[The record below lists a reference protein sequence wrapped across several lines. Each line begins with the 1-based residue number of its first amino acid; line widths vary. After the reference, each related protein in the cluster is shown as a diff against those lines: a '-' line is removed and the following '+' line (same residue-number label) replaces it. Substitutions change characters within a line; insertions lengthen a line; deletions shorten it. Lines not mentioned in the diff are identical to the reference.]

1 MLREAVVKGKPRA
14 PSAPIL
20 QIRRL
25 RIDHEEL
32 VGLVVPVGGG
42 FPIGIEKHGKRG
54 ALRFFVNSA
63 IDFVAQPVGDGQL
76 RHRFPGVLKVKVV
89 SFAAHAGFVE
99 LATNGREGSRDTDV
113 VRVRCGGEQTGE
125 RIGKRIANCDVVR
138 SARGRN
144 VNRRIRGAAAKG
156 IPAVR
161 TRAEDGGIPI
171 EADLGPPLISVVVM
185 HITHIVL
192 ELVEIGVR
200 AEDRSSRRVKA
211 FKEPVAEAKRRLRV
225 IGGGEKR
232 GTADVSQ
239 RSFGSQV
246 RTDGPCVLHTRAPL
260 MVEELDAETGIDRGL
275 IGIRDRARNLIQ
287 TEAAEELGLAGNAV
301 VDTNGK
307 LIGARCHLR

>member
-1 MLREAVVKGKPRA
+1 
-14 PSAPIL
+14 
-20 QIRRL
+20 
-25 RIDHEEL
+25 
-32 VGLVVPVGGG
+32 
-42 FPIGIEKHGKRG
+42 
-54 ALRFFVNSA
+54 
-63 IDFVAQPVGDGQL
+63 
-76 RHRFPGVLKVKVV
+76 
-89 SFAAHAGFVE
+89 
-99 LATNGREGSRDTDV
+99 
-113 VRVRCGGEQTGE
+113 
-125 RIGKRIANCDVVR
+125 
-138 SARGRN
+138 
-144 VNRRIRGAAAKG
+144 
-156 IPAVR
+156 
-161 TRAEDGGIPI
+161 
-171 EADLGPPLISVVVM
+171 M